1 MSVKIIKKHVTT
13 HGVIAAVSQ
22 KSFSF
27 GSTNETLITI
37 MIHHC
42 LTLRSEKSCSRADG
56 IVNCAGASFNM
67 LVTRLQQAKN
77 VIVSYARV
85 SRRDLFRSSNRQS
98 LNHKNTISTCCVRY
112 KAFAQTITSR
122 YMNLWSYWRR
132 KLLFV
137 WTLFWLWT
145 TTMYCHYRL
154 DCLCFIR

>member
-1 MSVKIIKKHVTT
+1 MKLLKHVTT
-13 HGVIAAVSQ
+13 CSVIAAVSQ

-85 SRRDLFRSSNRQS
+85 ISPLVKYPGVIYFAARIDNPLTLKTQYRPVVFDIKLS
-98 LNHKNTISTCCVRY
+98 HK
-112 KAFAQTITSR
+112 Q
-122 YMNLWSYWRR
+122 
-132 KLLFV
+132 
-137 WTLFWLWT
+137 
-145 TTMYCHYRL
+145 
-154 DCLCFIR
+154 

>member
-22 KSFSF
+22 KSFRV

-122 YMNLWSYWRR
+122 YIKPLKTKVIICLNLIFAVNDNNVLPLSSRLP
-132 KLLFV
+132 LL
-137 WTLFWLWT
+137 
-145 TTMYCHYRL
+145 H
-154 DCLCFIR
+154 